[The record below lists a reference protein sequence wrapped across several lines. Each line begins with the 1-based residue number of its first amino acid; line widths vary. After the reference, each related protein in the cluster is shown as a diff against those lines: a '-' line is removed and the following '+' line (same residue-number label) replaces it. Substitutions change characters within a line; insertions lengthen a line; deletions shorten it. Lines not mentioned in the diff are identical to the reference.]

1 MRGIWLVAGGLGLLL
16 AAYAMDRWLQEL
28 LVNVGTYAG
37 GEGWRELALA
47 IALVPRLVVLAGLA
61 AIFLAVREGKAPW
74 ASAAL
79 VAIGALVGIGAPL
92 LLGLHVALQ
101 PDGLPF
107 VSLNR
112 ETAPVWDGRAVFV
125 PWTAVGLF
133 VVGIAGLLASRGVT
147 LARSMSPKVIAIGAA
162 LMFAATYPLD
172 ALFEAVAIELSSGFD
187 AYPAYLLLGL
197 VMRLAVMVA
206 FVALLASAVRSAPN
220 RMVGV
225 ALLLVGMVGFAVLP
239 LLALL
244 TPAFPLPGE
253 QSLTNV
259 LDPGTAGRWMAAAT
273 VIVGAIDLLRP
284 GLNAPEGEPDPRI
297 APSHDLA

>member
-1 MRGIWLVAGGLGLLL
+1 
-16 AAYAMDRWLQEL
+16 
-28 LVNVGTYAG
+28 
-37 GEGWRELALA
+37 
-47 IALVPRLVVLAGLA
+47 
-61 AIFLAVREGKAPW
+61 
-74 ASAAL
+74 
-79 VAIGALVGIGAPL
+79 
-92 LLGLHVALQ
+92 
-101 PDGLPF
+101 
-107 VSLNR
+107 
-112 ETAPVWDGRAVFV
+112 
-125 PWTAVGLF
+125 
-133 VVGIAGLLASRGVT
+133 VT
-147 LARSMSPKVIAIGAA
+147 LARSISPKVIAIGAA